1 MIQVPIQDPLFSSFS
16 AKPPVVMQRTFI
28 FPRAVK
34 SVSATVTASGIATK
48 NPLLVLESGQVAM
61 LPRRLLEPRRPFSEP
76 SKVEQQEG
84 LLRYHPFLFPDSRQ
98 FVTLNQTVF
107 GLDRVFVTPAI
118 IESTTLVLATGL
130 DVFFMR
136 ATPSKTFDLLAADFN
151 HPFLALLTAGLG
163 FAVYALSNMDRKKKL
178 NGAWK

>member
-76 SKVEQQEG
+76 SKVG
-84 LLRYHPFLFPDSRQ
+84 RY
-98 FVTLNQTVF
+98 V
-107 GLDRVFVTPAI
+107 G
-118 IESTTLVLATGL
+118 G
-130 DVFFMR
+130 
-136 ATPSKTFDLLAADFN
+136 
-151 HPFLALLTAGLG
+151 
-163 FAVYALSNMDRKKKL
+163 
-178 NGAWK
+178 